1 MKNSKLDV
9 LKGKQ
14 PFRVPEGY
22 MAGLTNQI
30 MDRLP
35 ELPKEEEPQS
45 VSLMDRIRPWLY
57 LAAVFIGMG
66 LFFRII
72 VDADKSVN
80 QASVDDSLLVQSEVS
95 EAAIEAIDADMSAED
110 ADYLEYIEDQ
120 YNDYLLQ
127 ESLTDLE

>member
-1 MKNSKLDV
+1 MKNSKLDA

-45 VSLMDRIRPWLY
+45 VSLMDRLRPWLY

-66 LFFRII
+66 LYFRVI

-80 QASVDDSLLVQSEVS
+80 QASVDSLLVQSEVS
-95 EAAIEAIDADMSAED
+95 EAAVEAIDADISADD

>member
-1 MKNSKLDV
+1 MKNSKLDD

-35 ELPKEEEPQS
+35 ELPEKEEPQS
-45 VSLMDRIRPWLY
+45 VSQMDRIRPWLY

-80 QASVDDSLLVQSEVS
+80 QASVDSLLVQSEVS

-120 YNDYLLQ
+120 YNDYLFQ

>member
-80 QASVDDSLLVQSEVS
+80 QASVDSLLVQSEVS

-120 YNDYLLQ
+120 YNDYLFQ

>member
-1 MKNSKLDV
+1 MKNSKLDD

-30 MDRLP
+30 MDHLP

-45 VSLMDRIRPWLY
+45 VSIMDRIRPWLY

-80 QASVDDSLLVQSEVS
+80 QASVDSLLVQSEVS
-95 EAAIEAIDADMSAED
+95 EAAVEAIDADISADD

>member
-30 MDRLP
+30 MDCLS

-80 QASVDDSLLVQSEVS
+80 QASVDSLLVQSEVS

-120 YNDYLLQ
+120 YNDYLFQ

>member
-1 MKNSKLDV
+1 MKNSKLDD

-66 LFFRII
+66 LFFRVI

-80 QASVDDSLLVQSEVS
+80 QASVDSLLVQSEVS
-95 EAAIEAIDADMSAED
+95 EAAVEAIDADISADD

-120 YNDYLLQ
+120 YNDYLFQ

>member
-1 MKNSKLDV
+1 MKNSKLDD

-35 ELPKEEEPQS
+35 ELPEKEEPQS

-80 QASVDDSLLVQSEVS
+80 QASVDSLLVQSEVS
-95 EAAIEAIDADMSAED
+95 EAAVEAIDADISADD

>member
-1 MKNSKLDV
+1 MKNSKLDD

-80 QASVDDSLLVQSEVS
+80 QASVDSLLVQSEVS
-95 EAAIEAIDADMSAED
+95 EAAVEAIDADISADD

-120 YNDYLLQ
+120 YNDYLFQ

>member
-1 MKNSKLDV
+1 MKNSKLDD

-80 QASVDDSLLVQSEVS
+80 QASVDSLLVQSEVS
-95 EAAIEAIDADMSAED
+95 EAAVEAIDADMSAED

>member
-1 MKNSKLDV
+1 MKNSKLDD

-45 VSLMDRIRPWLY
+45 VSIMDRIRPWLY

-80 QASVDDSLLVQSEVS
+80 QASVDSLLVQSEVS
-95 EAAIEAIDADMSAED
+95 EAAVEAIDADISADD

>member
-1 MKNSKLDV
+1 MKNSKLDD

-45 VSLMDRIRPWLY
+45 VSLMDRLRPWLY

-66 LFFRII
+66 LYFRVI

-80 QASVDDSLLVQSEVS
+80 QASVDSLLVQSEVS
-95 EAAIEAIDADMSAED
+95 EAAVEAIDADISADD
-110 ADYLEYIEDQ
+110 ADYLEYLEDQ

>member
-22 MAGLTNQI
+22 MAGLTNQV

-72 VDADKSVN
+72 VNADKSVN
-80 QASVDDSLLVQSEVS
+80 QASVDSLLVQSEVS

>member
-80 QASVDDSLLVQSEVS
+80 QASVDSLLVQSEVS
-95 EAAIEAIDADMSAED
+95 EAAVEAIDADISADD

-120 YNDYLLQ
+120 YNDYLFQ

>member
-1 MKNSKLDV
+1 MKNSKLDD

-66 LFFRII
+66 LFFRVI

>member
-35 ELPKEEEPQS
+35 ELPVKEEPQS

-80 QASVDDSLLVQSEVS
+80 QASVDSLLVQSEVS

-120 YNDYLLQ
+120 YNDYLFQ

>member
-22 MAGLTNQI
+22 MAGLTNQV

-66 LFFRII
+66 LVFRII
-72 VDADKSVN
+72 VNADKSVN
-80 QASVDDSLLVQSEVS
+80 QASVDSLLVQSEVS

-110 ADYLEYIEDQ
+110 AEYLEYIEDQ
-120 YNDYLLQ
+120 YNDYLFQ

>member
-30 MDRLP
+30 MDCLP

-72 VDADKSVN
+72 VDADKSVS
-80 QASVDDSLLVQSEVS
+80 QASVDSLLVQSEVS

-120 YNDYLLQ
+120 YNDYLFQ

>member
-22 MAGLTNQI
+22 MAGLTNQV

-72 VDADKSVN
+72 VNADKSVN
-80 QASVDDSLLVQSEVS
+80 QASVDSLLVQSEVS

-120 YNDYLLQ
+120 YNDYLFQ

>member
-1 MKNSKLDV
+1 MKNSKLDD

-95 EAAIEAIDADMSAED
+95 EAAIEAIDADMSADD

>member
-1 MKNSKLDV
+1 MKNSKLDD
-9 LKGKQ
+9 LKGTQ

-80 QASVDDSLLVQSEVS
+80 QASVDSLLVQSEVS

>member
-80 QASVDDSLLVQSEVS
+80 QASVDSLLVQSEVS
-95 EAAIEAIDADMSAED
+95 EAAIEAIDADMSSED

-120 YNDYLLQ
+120 YNDYLFQ

>member
-80 QASVDDSLLVQSEVS
+80 QASVDSLLVQSEVS

>member
-1 MKNSKLDV
+1 MKNSKLDD

-80 QASVDDSLLVQSEVS
+80 QASVDSLLVQSEVS

>member
-1 MKNSKLDV
+1 MKNSKLDD

-35 ELPKEEEPQS
+35 ELPEEEEPQS

-57 LAAVFIGMG
+57 LAAVFVGMG

-80 QASVDDSLLVQSEVS
+80 QASLDSLLVQSEVS
-95 EAAIEAIDADMSAED
+95 EAAVEAIDADMSADD

>member
-1 MKNSKLDV
+1 MKNSKLDD

-80 QASVDDSLLVQSEVS
+80 QASVDSLLVQSEVS

-120 YNDYLLQ
+120 YNDYLFQ

>member
-1 MKNSKLDV
+1 MKNSKLDD

-45 VSLMDRIRPWLY
+45 VSLMDRLRPWLY

-66 LFFRII
+66 LYFRVI

-80 QASVDDSLLVQSEVS
+80 QASVDSLLVQSEVS
-95 EAAIEAIDADMSAED
+95 EAAVEAIDADISADD

>member
-35 ELPKEEEPQS
+35 ELPEKEEPQS

-80 QASVDDSLLVQSEVS
+80 QASVDSLLVQSEVS

-120 YNDYLLQ
+120 YNDYLFQ

>member
-80 QASVDDSLLVQSEVS
+80 QASVDSLLVQSEVP

-120 YNDYLLQ
+120 YNDYLFQ

>member
-66 LFFRII
+66 LFFRVI

-80 QASVDDSLLVQSEVS
+80 QASVDSLLVQSEVS
-95 EAAIEAIDADMSAED
+95 EAAVEAIDADISADD

-120 YNDYLLQ
+120 YNDYLFQ

>member
-1 MKNSKLDV
+1 MKNSKLDD

-35 ELPKEEEPQS
+35 ELPEKEEPQS

-80 QASVDDSLLVQSEVS
+80 QASVDSLLVQSEVS

-120 YNDYLLQ
+120 YNDYLFQ

>member
-1 MKNSKLDV
+1 MKNSKLDD

>member
-80 QASVDDSLLVQSEVS
+80 QASVDSLLVQSEVS

-120 YNDYLLQ
+120 YNDYLFQ
-127 ESLTDLE
+127 EALTDLE

>member
-1 MKNSKLDV
+1 MKNSKLDD

-57 LAAVFIGMG
+57 LVAVFIGMG
-66 LFFRII
+66 LFFRVI

-80 QASVDDSLLVQSEVS
+80 QASVDSLLVQSEVS
-95 EAAIEAIDADMSAED
+95 EAAVEAIDADISADD

>member
-22 MAGLTNQI
+22 MAGVTNQV

-72 VDADKSVN
+72 VNADKSVN
-80 QASVDDSLLVQSEVS
+80 QASVDSLLVQSEVS

-120 YNDYLLQ
+120 YNDYLFQ

>member
-35 ELPKEEEPQS
+35 ELPEKEESQS

-80 QASVDDSLLVQSEVS
+80 QASVDSLLVQSEVS

-120 YNDYLLQ
+120 YNDYLFQ

>member
-22 MAGLTNQI
+22 MAGLTNQV

-80 QASVDDSLLVQSEVS
+80 QASVDSLLVQSEVS

-110 ADYLEYIEDQ
+110 ADYLEYIEDH
-120 YNDYLLQ
+120 YNDYLFQ

>member
-1 MKNSKLDV
+1 MKNSKLDD

-66 LFFRII
+66 LFFRVIL
-72 VDADKSVN
+72 DADKSVN
-80 QASVDDSLLVQSEVS
+80 QASVDSLLVQSEVS
-95 EAAIEAIDADMSAED
+95 EAVVEAIDADISADD

>member
-35 ELPKEEEPQS
+35 ELPEKEDPQS

-80 QASVDDSLLVQSEVS
+80 QASVDSLLVQSEVS

-120 YNDYLLQ
+120 YNDYLFQ

>member
-22 MAGLTNQI
+22 MAGLTNQV

-35 ELPKEEEPQS
+35 ELPKEEAPQS

-66 LFFRII
+66 LCFRII
-72 VDADKSVN
+72 VNADKSVN
-80 QASVDDSLLVQSEVS
+80 QASVDSLLVQSEVS

-120 YNDYLLQ
+120 YNDYLFQ